1 MRARKIIRR
10 IIVFLVIIALIG
22 GGGYYGITYMKK
34 NNEKEVVVVEVSS
47 ITSDDSY
54 FWFGSD
60 LSGNVVTNV
69 IQNVRIDKDVIIE
82 NLYVEEG
89 DTVRNGDRL
98 MTFDL
103 TLVDMELNIMQLKK
117 QQQELD
123 LQKAQK
129 RLTSLKNGGPVLE
142 EDSQDT
148 TDMGTTASLS
158 PRLPGAGLVAAAFPG
173 LLAAEVLGGLEE
185 ELTGDD
191 LSSHNYEPPVE
202 SYVDPSQPYPT
213 EPYDESADEG
223 DYSGFGEDEL
233 SSGDPEPETQTE
245 PSEPEEEP
253 YEPLIGPSPTPA
265 AADPAMLD
273 GLVDGMPPF
282 YQVLDYDSE
291 PFTGTGTEDD
301 PLIFLCSNAR
311 GAVTV
316 KGSFFNKMA
325 GYNDDGSLLL
335 KPGGYWYV
343 LEFHEKDTI
352 TDFGDR
358 TASSI
363 GYYYINGA
371 MLERPVNPFAEAEF
385 MQESAQQYV
394 KAYGEGEEEEE
405 GDDYGGDASSGDASL
420 SRSDAIKAQEARIRS
435 LNISLKETDLAITK
449 LMRKASMKEIY
460 SMIDGV
466 VTHAGDPVEGTS
478 GMESF
483 LRINSAEG
491 YYIKGTV
498 NEMMLDQ
505 VEPGTILTC
514 TTDMGEE
521 FKAEVISVADY
532 PVSGDGYMGWS
543 DVNPNSSSYSFSAN
557 IMEGYEDVSINQD
570 TYLMS
575 ITLPEKEDK
584 DDGIR
589 IPKAFLRTQ
598 NGVSFIMKESKGV
611 LKKQA
616 VKIGSA
622 DSYGST
628 VTIVQGLTL
637 DDWIAFP
644 YAEDAVEGVK
654 TRKGTRDELYNYQ

>member
-1 MRARKIIRR
+1 MRLRRTLRR
-10 IIVFLVIIALIG
+10 IVVFLVIIALVG
-22 GGGYYGITYMKK
+22 AGGYYGISYMKK

-47 ITSDDSY
+47 ITADDY

-60 LSGNVVTNV
+60 SSLTGNVVTNV

-82 NLYVEEG
+82 ELLVEEG
-89 DTVRNGDRL
+89 DTVKTGDKL

-123 LQKAQK
+123 LKKAER
-129 RLTSLKNGGPVLE
+129 RLYSLKNGGPVLE
-142 EDSQDT
+142 EDS
-148 TDMGTTASLS
+148 TDAGTYGTDTASAMPAGS
-158 PRLPGAGLVAAAFPG
+158 PGGLVAAAFPI
-173 LLAAEVLGGLEE
+173 LLAADLLDLEE
-185 ELTGDD
+185 ELTGED
-191 LSSHNYEPPVE
+191 LSSHDYEPPTE

-213 EPYDESADEG
+213 ESDDYDTDEG
-223 DYSGFGEDEL
+223 FGDDEL
-233 SSGDPEPETQTE
+233 ISGDEEIG
-245 PSEPEEEP
+245 PSEPSGPEEAP
-253 YEPLIGPSPTPA
+253 YEAIQGPTPTPI
-265 AADPAMLD
+265 AADPALLD
-273 GLVDGMPPF
+273 GIVDGMPEF
-282 YQVLDYDSE
+282 YQVLDYESE

-301 PLIFLCSNAR
+301 PLVFLCSNAR

-325 GYNDDGSLLL
+325 GYNDDGSLML
-335 KPGGYWYV
+335 KPGGYWYI

-352 TDFGDR
+352 ASFEDR
-358 TASSI
+358 TASSV

-385 MQESAQQYV
+385 VQEGAQQYV
-394 KAYGEGEEEEE
+394 KASEGEEEPDDT
-405 GDDYGGDASSGDASL
+405 GDYGGDSGGGDASL
-420 SRSDAIKAQEARIRS
+420 SRAEAVKAQESRIRS
-435 LNISLKETDLAITK
+435 LNISLKETDLAINK

-466 VTHAGDPVEGTS
+466 VTHAGDPVEGTN

-498 NEMMLDQ
+498 NEMKLDQ
-505 VEPGTILTC
+505 IAPGTILTC

-521 FKAEVISVADY
+521 FEAEVISVADY
-532 PVSGDGYMGWS
+532 PTTGDSYYGWS
-543 DVNPNSSSYSFSAN
+543 DGNPNTSSYSFSAN
-557 IMEGYEDVSINQD
+557 ILEEYKDLSINQD
-570 TYLMS
+570 TYLMN
-575 ITLPEKEDK
+575 INLPTQEEE

-589 IPKAFLRTQ
+589 IPKAFVRTQ
-598 NGVSFIMKESKGV
+598 NGVSYIMKESKGV

-616 VKIGSA
+616 VKISKT
-622 DSYGST
+622 DPYGSS
-628 VTIVQGLTL
+628 VTISQGITL

-644 YAEDAVEGVK
+644 YAEDSKEGVK